1 MKTNARKS
9 ILEKFIKKAA
19 LDKRAEDAVNDVNS
33 ADLNN
38 PEEYANAIF
47 DKLLSTLEIE
57 GLEDL
62 EDLNPKP

>member
-9 ILEKFIKKAA
+9 ILEKLIKKAA
-19 LDKRAEDAVNDVNS
+19 LNKKAEDAINDVNA

-62 EDLNPKP
+62 EDLNPKL